1 MMTDSQSSLIRG
13 AVSLALQDDAR
24 GEAVSMADMTF
35 SCVSAQRHEVGL
47 AVAPRLAFP
56 QRARPW
62 WYFLFSSNGLL

>member
-35 SCVSAQRHEVGL
+35 SCVSAQRHKVWACRRSETC
-47 AVAPRLAFP
+47 FP
-56 QRARPW
+56 STRPPVVVLSI
-62 WYFLFSSNGLL
+62 FF